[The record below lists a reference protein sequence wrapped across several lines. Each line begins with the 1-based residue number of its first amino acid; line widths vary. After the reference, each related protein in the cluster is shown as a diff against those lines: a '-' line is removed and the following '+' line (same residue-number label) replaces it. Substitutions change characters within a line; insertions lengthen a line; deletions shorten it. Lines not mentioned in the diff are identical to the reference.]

1 MSRILNFS
9 DQDSSRDAVLRICSK
24 FTVESIAAID
34 SAIGIEV
41 DEDSTEAESYKEFLA
56 WLGPHLCQMAQSHVV
71 GPLLSSIT
79 YEGEGVISVSSDLP
93 AIELHRDELY
103 TRRGRVGWLVEEI
116 PSLIE
121 HYGQL
126 YEDEVPQA
134 LRDCE
139 RAAEIDWSADNAL
152 TANAELFE
160 SLETWYLFSQP
171 GYRVYRGD
179 EEAQEQARKQI
190 EKAKEFVREDT
201 RKKNELQKK
210 IDEGIVEGETS
221 KDALVRL
228 NEEIDALDAKVSGFE
243 KSIGELLSHRNR
255 LLDELERIEDLV
267 HES

>member
-139 RAAEIDWSADNAL
+139 KAAEIDWSADNAL
-152 TANAELFE
+152 TANAELF
-160 SLETWYLFSQP
+160 
-171 GYRVYRGD
+171 
-179 EEAQEQARKQI
+179 
-190 EKAKEFVREDT
+190 
-201 RKKNELQKK
+201 
-210 IDEGIVEGETS
+210 
-221 KDALVRL
+221 
-228 NEEIDALDAKVSGFE
+228 
-243 KSIGELLSHRNR
+243 NR
-255 LLDELERIEDLV
+255 LRLGTCSPSLVTVCTVGMKRPKIKPESKSRKLKSLFAKTPERRTNFRGR
-267 HES
+267 